1 MLMIPIRDTQ
11 RTTHFPIMNW
21 LIIITN
27 VLVFLV
33 EYYSPASFS
42 NGFVASYALTP
53 ASINLSH
60 PSTLLPFITHMF
72 LHGSWYHLLS
82 NMWFLMIFGDNIED
96 RLGSFR
102 YLLFYVLGGLSAA
115 LLQFVFDPASTV
127 PTLGASGA
135 IAAVMGA
142 YFVLFPASRVVTFI
156 PIFIFGGFIRLPAIV
171 YLGIWFLMQVFSGFS
186 SFVIGSGTA
195 GGVAWWAHIGGFLFG
210 MLLVRAFAKKTAP
223 YSADDQ
229 ISPRW

>member
-1 MLMIPIRDTQ
+1 
-11 RTTHFPIMNW
+11 
-21 LIIITN
+21 
-27 VLVFLV
+27 
-33 EYYSPASFS
+33 
-42 NGFVASYALTP
+42 
-53 ASINLSH
+53 
-60 PSTLLPFITHMF
+60 MF

-156 PIFIFGGFIRLPAIV
+156 PI
-171 YLGIWFLMQVFSGFS
+171 S
-186 SFVIGSGTA
+186 SLADSSACQPLYTWGSGSSCRSSP
-195 GGVAWWAHIGGFLFG
+195 VS
-210 MLLVRAFAKKTAP
+210 LLL
-223 YSADDQ
+223 
-229 ISPRW
+229 